1 MWQQAAGAEWK
12 QGVDTSLPQSL
23 PLPVVYPCTLHL
35 SYYLIG
41 SWSKEFSDLG
51 ANDESASQVAVE
63 NLSRREVGRNV
74 GVLVQGL
81 IRRAWN
87 ARPSGWHWWLLAMGS
102 HCRCPSRDVALL
114 WEELPS
120 AQQDHT
126 QPHVLLL
133 NPDGL

>member
-1 MWQQAAGAEWK
+1 MWQQTAGAEWK

-23 PLPVVYPCTLHL
+23 PLPVVYPCMLHL

-41 SWSKEFSDLG
+41 PWSKEFSDLG

-120 AQQDHT
+120 AQQDHM